1 MLLEKDA
8 VMNTQLEKEIMLDVD
23 NPFLINLVYLL
34 QNDLRLYF
42 VMPFI
47 NGGELF
53 RICKKK
59 KRLDEETI
67 KFYSAQMVM
76 AIGHLHSKDIIH
88 RDLKLENIL
97 VAEDGYIKIIDYG
110 LAKFLPETELAMT

>member
-1 MLLEKDA
+1 
-8 VMNTQLEKEIMLDVD
+8 MLDVD
-23 NPFLINLVYLL
+23 NPFLINLVCLL
-34 QNDLRLYF
+34 QNELRLYF

-67 KFYSAQMVM
+67 KFYSTITENWVWEN
-76 AIGHLHSKDIIH
+76 SDIIITSNPKLLEKKIEGKVLIKYETTYNVESYS
-88 RDLKLENIL
+88 DYTIKTLEEFKELYKTLKLKQ
-97 VAEDGYIKIIDYG
+97 DD
-110 LAKFLPETELAMT
+110 

>member
-1 MLLEKDA
+1 
-8 VMNTQLEKEIMLDVD
+8 
-23 NPFLINLVYLL
+23 
-34 QNDLRLYF
+34 
-42 VMPFI
+42 
-47 NGGELF
+47 
-53 RICKKK
+53 
-59 KRLDEETI
+59 
-67 KFYSAQMVM
+67 MVM